1 MIKKLVLAHAIIEI
15 VAGIVLIMKP
25 SLVFMTELQDVHA
38 LMIAKIYGIAIA
50 TFGAVCLQISKIFDY
65 TDEFKRIILAIM
77 LFHLFIAF
85 QMYAGYN
92 QGQMPNLGPFGLHM
106 ILALVFGVGFM
117 REMNLFDK
125 K

>member
-1 MIKKLVLAHAIIEI
+1 MLNKLILVHAVIEI
-15 VAGIVLIMKP
+15 VAGAVIVMKP

-50 TFGAVCLQISKIFDY
+50 CFGVVSLQISRIFDY
-65 TDEFKRIILAIM
+65 TVDFKRIILAIM

-106 ILALVFGVGFM
+106 ILALMFGVGFM
-117 REMNLFDK
+117 REMNLFDT
-125 K
+125 